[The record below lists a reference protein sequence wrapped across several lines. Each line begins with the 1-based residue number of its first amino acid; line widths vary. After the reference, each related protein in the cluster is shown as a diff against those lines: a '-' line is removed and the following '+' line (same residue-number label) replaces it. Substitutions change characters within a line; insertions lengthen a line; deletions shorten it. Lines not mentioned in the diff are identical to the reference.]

1 MIRPYYRPI
10 NFILIAIF
18 CSLVNGAD
26 NTKLAQTGFQ
36 FLSVTSDARAGGMGE
51 AMTTFH
57 TNSSA
62 LFFNPAGMARQKNP
76 IDLSLSQNQ
85 WIADI
90 NHNAL
95 SVSLTPANGKYGV
108 IGLSFVNVDYGELQG
123 TMVWDNE
130 QGFIDT
136 EIIKPSALALGVG
149 YAKALSDKF
158 SVGGQIKSAYQYLG
172 KSIIPDSDTTQA
184 LMKNTADA
192 IAFDFGT
199 IYHTGW
205 KSFTFGMSVR
215 NFSQEIKF
223 QTEGFQL
230 PLLFT
235 IGASMNLF
243 DLFLTELRSQSL
255 YLSVDALHPRSF
267 SERLNIG
274 LEYSLMDMLVIRT
287 GYLMNYDE
295 RGFSGGIGVQKTIG
309 PLFFGIDY
317 AYTPFGVFDNVQ
329 RMSLYIAF

>member
-18 CSLVNGAD
+18 CSLVSGAD

-295 RGFSGGIGVQKTIG
+295 RDFSGGIGVQKTIG
-309 PLFFGIDY
+309 PLSFGIDY

>member
-1 MIRPYYRPI
+1 
-10 NFILIAIF
+10 
-18 CSLVNGAD
+18 
-26 NTKLAQTGFQ
+26 
-36 FLSVTSDARAGGMGE
+36 
-51 AMTTFH
+51 
-57 TNSSA
+57 
-62 LFFNPAGMARQKNP
+62 MARQKNL
-76 IDLSLSQNQ
+76 IDLSFSQNQ

-108 IGLSFVNVDYGELQG
+108 IGMSFVNVDYGELHG

-184 LMKNTADA
+184 LVKNTADA

-309 PLFFGIDY
+309 PLSFGIDY

>member
-1 MIRPYYRPI
+1 M
-10 NFILIAIF
+10 
-18 CSLVNGAD
+18 V
-26 NTKLAQTGFQ
+26 
-36 FLSVTSDARAGGMGE
+36 
-51 AMTTFH
+51 
-57 TNSSA
+57 
-62 LFFNPAGMARQKNP
+62 KN
-76 IDLSLSQNQ
+76 
-85 WIADI
+85 
-90 NHNAL
+90 
-95 SVSLTPANGKYGV
+95 VANG
-108 IGLSFVNVDYGELQG
+108 
-123 TMVWDNE
+123 
-130 QGFIDT
+130 
-136 EIIKPSALALGVG
+136 
-149 YAKALSDKF
+149 
-158 SVGGQIKSAYQYLG
+158 
-172 KSIIPDSDTTQA
+172 
-184 LMKNTADA
+184 

-255 YLSVDALHPRSF
+255 YLSVDALHPRSY

-295 RGFSGGIGVQKTIG
+295 RGFSGGIGVQKTVG
-309 PLFFGIDY
+309 PLSFAINY

>member
-18 CSLVNGAD
+18 CSLVSGAD

-62 LFFNPAGMARQKNP
+62 LFFNPAGMARQKNN
-76 IDLSLSQNQ
+76 IDLSFSQNQ

-90 NHNAL
+90 NHNSL

-108 IGLSFVNVDYGELQG
+108 IGMSFVNVDYGELQG

-223 QTEGFQL
+223 QTEGFQ
-230 PLLFT
+230 
-235 IGASMNLF
+235 
-243 DLFLTELRSQSL
+243 
-255 YLSVDALHPRSF
+255 
-267 SERLNIG
+267 
-274 LEYSLMDMLVIRT
+274 
-287 GYLMNYDE
+287 
-295 RGFSGGIGVQKTIG
+295 
-309 PLFFGIDY
+309 
-317 AYTPFGVFDNVQ
+317 
-329 RMSLYIAF
+329 